1 MMGKKILKES
11 FEMERKQMCVRTKQI
26 SPGVYKTISRGFIRA
41 LSGQY
46 RVPVGTILIP
56 DKDAMIVKTG
66 WGSVYWSSDPIN
78 CWWIGW
84 VLPTCFSLKESDLI
98 VPKRS
103 EEFFSED
110 GDIEALIERDG
121 TMWMLQIA
129 GQNERLIPKWMSKKI
144 LKLMINANEVIHS

>member
-84 VLPTCFSLKESDLI
+84 VLPTCFSVREYELLDKIRAEDFFNGESN
-98 VPKRS
+98 
-103 EEFFSED
+103 
-110 GDIEALIERDG
+110 IEARIERDG

>member
-66 WGSVYWSSDPIN
+66 WGNVYWSSDPIN

-84 VLPTCFSLKESDLI
+84 VLPTCFSVREYELLDKIRAEDFFNGESN
-98 VPKRS
+98 
-103 EEFFSED
+103 
-110 GDIEALIERDG
+110 IEALIERDG